1 MMMISKHATNIMHV
15 YLKKIIRIESPVN
28 QSGFPDLL
36 FRLRAISGLNF
47 GPTLKKVLFHFCA
60 WAYFARSVFV
70 KILPKLFS
78 GGDWFTGKWINEI
91 MIHSFDFLVTIATKV
106 FDDFLHGWF
115 TDIKRQDFYV
125 LALSNLF
132 NKNLKGL

>member
-1 MMMISKHATNIMHV
+1 MMISKHATNIMHV
-15 YLKKIIRIESPVN
+15 YLKRITRIESHVN
-28 QSGFPDLL
+28 QSGFPDSL
-36 FRLRAISGLNF
+36 FRLRAIPGLNF
-47 GPTLKKVLFHFCA
+47 GTKLKKVLLHFCA

-91 MIHSFDFLVTIATKV
+91 MIHSFNFLVTIATKV
-106 FDDFLHGWF
+106 FDDFLYGWF

-132 NKNLKGL
+132 NKNLKSL